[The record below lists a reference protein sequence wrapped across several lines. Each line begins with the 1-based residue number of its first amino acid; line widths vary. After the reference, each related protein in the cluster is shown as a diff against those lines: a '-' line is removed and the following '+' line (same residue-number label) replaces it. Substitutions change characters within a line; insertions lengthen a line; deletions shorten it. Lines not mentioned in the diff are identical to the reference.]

1 MSYPPPPYGYPPYG
15 YGPPQQHSQ
24 ATAILILGILGL
36 VFCQLLGPFAW
47 VMGKKA
53 LNEIDASGGAIG
65 GRSNVMIGYV
75 CGIISSA
82 LIILGILFFV
92 VVIVLG
98 VIGSNTSSTY

>member
-1 MSYPPPPYGYPPYG
+1 
-15 YGPPQQHSQ
+15 
-24 ATAILILGILGL
+24 
-36 VFCQLLGPFAW
+36 
-47 VMGKKA
+47 
-53 LNEIDASGGAIG
+53 
-65 GRSNVMIGYV
+65 MIGYV

>member
-1 MSYPPPPYGYPPYG
+1 
-15 YGPPQQHSQ
+15 
-24 ATAILILGILGL
+24 
-36 VFCQLLGPFAW
+36 
-47 VMGKKA
+47 
-53 LNEIDASGGAIG
+53 
-65 GRSNVMIGYV
+65 V